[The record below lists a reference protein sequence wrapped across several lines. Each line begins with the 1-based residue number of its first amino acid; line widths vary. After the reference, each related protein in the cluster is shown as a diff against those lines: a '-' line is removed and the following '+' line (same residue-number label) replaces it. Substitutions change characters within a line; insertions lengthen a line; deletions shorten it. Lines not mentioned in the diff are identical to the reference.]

1 VLEIRPKGVDVT
13 RWNEVKG
20 TLRGSEVEGRKRYKL
35 SRVNRKPLV
44 FGEAFEDLEGLADLV
59 KQQIARG

>member
-1 VLEIRPKGVDVT
+1 
-13 RWNEVKG
+13 VKG

-59 KQQIARG
+59 KQQIARGER